1 MRQQNRD
8 GQPTQPAP
16 KPLDAFLARAFRI
29 GVAFV
34 TSMPMNYPGTT
45 TRTNRTQSFALF
57 AADLD
62 AEQNPNSSR
71 LIKSRSF
78 GLHDAFLLLFTP
90 PVRTRL
96 HDLFCSGTRLKPLL
110 KPANHSKTLE
120 FPESLLGS

>member
-8 GQPTQPAP
+8 GQPTRPAP
-16 KPLDAFLARAFRI
+16 KPLDAFLAGAFRI

-34 TSMPMNYPGTT
+34 TSMPMNDPGTT

-62 AEQNPNSSR
+62 AEQNPISSR

-78 GLHDAFLLLFTP
+78 GLHDAISSPVHATGTHP
-90 PVRTRL
+90 PPRFIVQRYNI
-96 HDLFCSGTRLKPLL
+96 LKRRVTT
-110 KPANHSKTLE
+110 KPFMTSVKL
-120 FPESLLGS
+120 